1 MRISLN
7 TENKGIRCFGEMI
20 KIRGK
25 EIKDECELC
34 GELTVCPLFMDG
46 HGFNGERKRISDM
59 VRCQRDHKEKR
70 MRKNAE
76 TNSTGL

>member
-1 MRISLN
+1 MRTLWNIANLD
-7 TENKGIRCFGEMI
+7 IRYYGEMI

-25 EIKDECELC
+25 EIKDECEFC
-34 GELTVCPLFMDG
+34 GELTLCPLFMDG
-46 HGFNGERKRISDM
+46 HGFNGERKRMSDM

-70 MRKNAE
+70 LRNAE